1 MPALDLHPKRTRVA
15 LSVTRPGVVLSA
27 LRKLSA
33 AAGLAAALAAP
44 ALAQEIRVG
53 VTTAVTGQV
62 AANVNEVLDGANL
75 YLDWVNSR
83 GGVQGRKIALEIMDD
98 VFDPKK
104 AGENARVLIEER
116 NVDVMFLSRG
126 TPHTQAIIPHLEKN
140 RVAIVGPSTGAMN
153 FYTPVNPWVFM
164 TRGTYQAEAAEIVR
178 HFASIGA
185 SRIAV
190 VHVDDSFGK
199 DGMIGAQ
206 KGFDDTK
213 LKPVS
218 ILTYDRAKPEFSA
231 VIPALR
237 AARADVV
244 VVFGSG
250 TAIVDLLK
258 QARAAGIQAQFATM
272 SNNASTGFIKALGKD
287 GVGTVVS
294 QVFPNE
300 RNESTELVREA
311 RRLSMAA
318 KKGTLTPAMME
329 GYAAAKV
336 LVEGLR
342 RAKPLTREGIRNGLE
357 SIQGFN
363 LGGPI
368 VSYSATDH
376 TGVEFVEMSIVSRSG
391 TFMR

>member
-1 MPALDLHPKRTRVA
+1 MFDRLIARAQRSARLLLNRRVLA
-15 LSVTRPGVVLSA
+15 RGLLAAAASA
-27 LRKLSA
+27 ALSA
-33 AAGLAAALAAP
+33 APAAA
-44 ALAQEIRVG
+44 QDIKVG

-62 AANVNEVLDGANL
+62 AANVKEVLDGANL

-83 GGVQGRKIALEIMDD
+83 GGVQGRKIALEILDD
-98 VFDPKK
+98 AFDPKK

-116 NVDVMFLSRG
+116 NVDVLFLSRG

-213 LKPVS
+213 LKPAAV
-218 ILTYDRAKPEFSA
+218 LTY
-231 VIPALR
+231 
-237 AARADVV
+237 
-244 VVFGSG
+244 
-250 TAIVDLLK
+250 
-258 QARAAGIQAQFATM
+258 QFATL
-272 SNNASTGFIKALGKD
+272 SNNAATGFIKAVGAQ

-311 RRLSMAA
+311 RRLAVAA
-318 KKGTLTPAMME
+318 KTGPLTPAMME
-329 GYAAAKV
+329 GYAAAKI

-342 RAKPLTREGIRNGLE
+342 RARPLTREGIRNGLE

-363 LGGPI
+363 LGGPV
-368 VSYSATDH
+368 VSYSPTDH

-391 TFMR
+391 TFMHLAENNADQRPIAIFLRRISRKTTRRSALHKRIAGHPGAHGIQSEIS

>member
-1 MPALDLHPKRTRVA
+1 MFDRLIARAQRSARLLLNRRVLA
-15 LSVTRPGVVLSA
+15 RGLLAAAASA
-27 LRKLSA
+27 GLSA
-33 AAGLAAALAAP
+33 APAAA
-44 ALAQEIRVG
+44 QDIKVG

-62 AANVNEVLDGANL
+62 AANVKEVLDGANL

-83 GGVQGRKIALEIMDD
+83 GGVQGRKIALEILDD
-98 VFDPKK
+98 AFDPKK

-116 NVDVMFLSRG
+116 NVDVLFLSRG

-213 LKPVS
+213 LKPAAV
-218 ILTYDRAKPEFSA
+218 LTYDRAKPDFST
-231 VIPALR
+231 VVPALR
-237 AARADVV
+237 NARPDVILAIA
-244 VVFGSG
+244 SG
-250 TAIVDLLK
+250 TALVELLK
-258 QARAAGIQAQFATM
+258 QTRAAGVQAQFATL
-272 SNNASTGFIKALGKD
+272 SNNAATGFIKAVGAQ

-311 RRLSMAA
+311 RRLAVAA
-318 KKGTLTPAMME
+318 KTGPLTPAMME
-329 GYAAAKV
+329 GYAAAKI

-342 RAKPLTREGIRNGLE
+342 RARPLTREGIRNGLE

-363 LGGPI
+363 LGGPV
-368 VSYSATDH
+368 VSYSPTDH